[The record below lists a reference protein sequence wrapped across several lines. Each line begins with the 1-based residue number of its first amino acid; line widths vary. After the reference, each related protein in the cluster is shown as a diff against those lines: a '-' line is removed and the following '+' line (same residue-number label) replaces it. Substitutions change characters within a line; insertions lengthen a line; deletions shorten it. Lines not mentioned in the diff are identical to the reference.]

1 MECLQGW
8 LAKYIAKG
16 SRLWIYRRESF
27 YVQAEK
33 PVLPSAMEYI
43 MDGARVFR
51 QIVSLCEQIKCSN
64 CMKFSCLKIIS
75 WQMLALS
82 CII

>member
-1 MECLQGW
+1 MDCLQGW

-33 PVLPSAMEYI
+33 PVLTSVTEYI
-43 MDGARVFR
+43 MDGAGYSGRLY
-51 QIVSLCEQIKCSN
+51 LCVN
-64 CMKFSCLKIIS
+64 R
-75 WQMLALS
+75 
-82 CII
+82 